1 MQNFARQLFRGAP
14 VSAAIAAVCTLVFA
28 VMAAQARSLRDVVW
42 DSVGAYLVLW
52 GPEVRGL
59 GAARAFTAGFVHLD
73 LTHLVLN
80 MLLLA
85 VIGTEVERAVGSGP
99 FALAY
104 AAGVLGS
111 SAAVLGFAFI
121 TPTAG
126 ASGALYALMAVFVAI
141 AYRRHVDPRPA
152 IALIAVNV
160 VYTFIAANVS
170 VWGHAGGLLIGALMA
185 WPLTSPN
192 TRVRWLT
199 AGVALAGA
207 TAAVAVGAL
216 PSTQA
221 LT

>member
-99 FALAY
+99 FAVAY

-207 TAAVAVGAL
+207 AAAVAVGAL

>member
-14 VSAAIAAVCTLVFA
+14 VSAAIAAACTLVFA

-199 AGVALAGA
+199 AGAALAGA
-207 TAAVAVGAL
+207 AAAVAVGAL

>member
-207 TAAVAVGAL
+207 AAAVAVVAL

>member
-192 TRVRWLT
+192 ARVRWLT

-207 TAAVAVGAL
+207 AAAVAVVAL

>member
-14 VSAAIAAVCTLVFA
+14 VSAAIAAACTLVFA

-111 SAAVLGFAFI
+111 SASVLGFAFI

-152 IALIAVNV
+152 IALVAVNV

-192 TRVRWLT
+192 ARVRWLT

-207 TAAVAVGAL
+207 AAAVAVGAL